1 MVDLAASPLGASLD
15 RALAG
20 PGSVAMIEAAQLDAL
35 ARASG
40 LARAALLLACL
51 PWAERWAQPP
61 ISHFR
66 VGALALGGSGTLYF
80 GANIEFEGL
89 PLCETIHAEQA
100 AILHAWLG
108 GEATIELLAT
118 SAAPCGFCRQ
128 FMVELPEPRP
138 QIVMPGRPPAS
149 VDELLPA
156 HFGPEQLGRT
166 PTALRAG
173 PHALRVV
180 GGDAS
185 DPLVAATLAAAQRAS
200 VPYSGTVAAVGLEL
214 ADGRCFAGA
223 SLESVAY
230 NPTLGPTQAAV
241 IALHLRGGR
250 LAEVRR
256 ALLLELEHG
265 ALHHARSAAQ
275 ILASFAPGVPLQVL
289 ALASG

>member
-1 MVDLAASPLGASLD
+1 MVDLATTPLGAALD
-15 RALAG
+15 RRLLG
-20 PGSVAMIEAAQLDAL
+20 PGSVAMISAHELDEL

-40 LARAALLLACL
+40 LARDALLLACL
-51 PWAERWAQPP
+51 PWAERWAHPP

-66 VGALALGGSGTLYF
+66 VGALALGGSGTLYC

-108 GEATIELLAT
+108 GEASIDLLAT

-173 PHALRVV
+173 PHALRVI
-180 GGDAS
+180 GGDAN

-200 VPYSGTVAAVGLEL
+200 VPYSGTIAAVGLETG
-214 ADGRCFAGA
+214 DGRCFAA
-223 SLESVAY
+223 ATLESVAY
-230 NPTLGPTQAAV
+230 NPTLGPAQAAV
-241 IALHLRGGR
+241 IALHLQGGR

-256 ALLLELEHG
+256 ALLLELAG
-265 ALHHARSAAQ
+265 GMLHHGRSAAQ
-275 ILASFAPGVPLQVL
+275 ILASFAAGVRLQVL
-289 ALASG
+289 ELEPA